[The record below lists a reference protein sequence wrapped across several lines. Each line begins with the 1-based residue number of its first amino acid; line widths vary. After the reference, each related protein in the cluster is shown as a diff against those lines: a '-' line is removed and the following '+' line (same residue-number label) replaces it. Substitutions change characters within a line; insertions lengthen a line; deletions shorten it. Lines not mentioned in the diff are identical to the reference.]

1 MSWITDLD
9 ACASAGIIEFD
20 APAYIRGAQP
30 RYFGNPP
37 LESISG
43 ELPQMKQQ
51 PQKDEFNKN
60 DDPNFNNPSWK
71 KWLFGIGTAVAVG
84 GAILTSLISKGKIKI
99 PTCIKNLGSKVWNAV
114 KAPFKWIGSLFKKAP
129 TPPTP

>member
-71 KWLFGIGTAVAVG
+71 KWLFGAIATAGVVFG
-84 GAILTSLISKGKIKI
+84 LSKLKGV
-99 PTCIKNLGSKVWNAV
+99 KNLVSNINWANIKTLPSKIWDGIKFCCQKLKNVI
-114 KAPFKWIGSLFKKAP
+114 K
-129 TPPTP
+129 